1 MFQGF
6 SSYSFFKLIEQQSNK
21 TTRKNLILEPISCI
35 MKLIILQYKKEGTKI
50 SVSDNS
56 ILYNEPTIIQGI
68 LRTFYGDCRE
78 DLHNLYH
85 PLLKCVEW
93 YSNDDPYFK
102 FFYQEAK
109 KGLLLLKDV
118 YNDNTT
124 IHHTISHYISIVDG
138 TYNQKGEQINPIIDT
153 LREIWTPAEIK
164 TLYDLLKLI
173 DKNKN
178 KDIYL
183 KALEDIVTAKELFIN
198 DYIQKIS
205 TSY

>member
-1 MFQGF
+1 
-6 SSYSFFKLIEQQSNK
+6 
-21 TTRKNLILEPISCI
+21 
-35 MKLIILQYKKEGTKI
+35 MKLILLQYKKKGTKI

-56 ILYNEPTIIQGI
+56 ILYNEPTITQGV
-68 LRTFYGDCRE
+68 LRSIYGDCRE

-85 PLLKCVEW
+85 PLLKCIEW
-93 YSNDDPYFK
+93 YSNEDPHFK

-138 TYNQKGEQINPIIDT
+138 TYNQKKEQFNPIIDT

-173 DKNKN
+173 EKNKN

-183 KALEDIVTAKELFIN
+183 KALEDIVTSKELFIN
-198 DYIQKIS
+198 DYIHKIS
-205 TSY
+205 TTY

>member
-1 MFQGF
+1 MFQGV
-6 SSYSFFKLIEQQSNK
+6 SSYSFYKFVEQQSNK
-21 TTRKNLILEPISCI
+21 TIQKNLILEPISCL
-35 MKLIILQYKKEGTKI
+35 MKLIILQYKPNGTKI
-50 SVSDNS
+50 SVSNNS
-56 ILYNEPTIIQGI
+56 ILYNEPTLTQGI
-68 LRTFYGDCRE
+68 YRMVYGDCRE

-93 YSNDDPYFK
+93 YSNEDPQFQ
-102 FFYQEAK
+102 FFYQECK

-138 TYNQKGEQINPIIDT
+138 TYNQRKEKINPIIDT
-153 LREIWTPAEIK
+153 LREIWSPAEIK

-173 DKNKN
+173 EKNKN

-183 KALEDIVTAKELFIN
+183 KALEDIVTSKELFIN

-205 TSY
+205 TTY